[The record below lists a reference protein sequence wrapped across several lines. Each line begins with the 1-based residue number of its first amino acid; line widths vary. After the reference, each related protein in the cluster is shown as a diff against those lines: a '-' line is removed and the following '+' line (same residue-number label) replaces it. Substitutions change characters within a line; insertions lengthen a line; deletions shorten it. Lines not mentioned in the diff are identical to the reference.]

1 MKEKAVDMD
10 NHKELISLY
19 HTPIKYY
26 DLNGQEV
33 TAKEAFAENKPS
45 KRTADYWAINIDF
58 KNLSAQEITKCVF
71 TIDSILDENLNFVI
85 ERKQKNG
92 NLHLHSYIK
101 GNESLTETKLH
112 KLIVQYFKGFSF
124 KIKPV
129 FDLNGWRNY
138 MLKCSTN
145 IIQTRPDEAI

>member
-19 HTPIKYY
+19 RTPIKYY
-26 DLNGQEV
+26 DLFGKEV

-45 KRTADYWAINIDF
+45 KRTSDYWAINIDF
-58 KNLSAQEITKCVF
+58 KTLSFEEITKCIV
-71 TIDSILDENLNFVI
+71 ILDNVLNTSINFVL

-92 NLHLHSYIK
+92 NLHMHAYIK
-101 GNESLTETKLH
+101 GSESLTETKLH
-112 KLIVQYFKGFSF
+112 KLIVQYFKGYSF

-129 FDLNGWRNY
+129 FDLEGWRNY
-138 MLKCSTN
+138 MLKCCTKIMQS
-145 IIQTRPDEAI
+145 RPDEN